1 MDLTLSK
8 SDIMDTVFSDDTGRA
23 LYRTHTN
30 HPAVPHETALYR
42 VASESDGDLRVGQV
56 TLAGIRD
63 HLVVVN
69 GRDVTPVKKKKL
81 SASQTFTGSDDRSYK
96 WKSNAMGSFTLVDDE
111 TKEVIASYERH
122 SALSSQS
129 NKVHI
134 EEKGL
139 PILSTDVGQQS
150 VACRE
155 AGIRTCVMLC
165 PAVSR
170 RGGASLRQLMSYE

>member
-8 SDIMDTVFSDDTGRA
+8 SDIMDTVFSDGTGRA

-42 VASESDGDLRVGQV
+42 V
-56 TLAGIRD
+56 TLAGLRD

-69 GRDVTPVKKKKL
+69 GRNVTPVKKKKL
-81 SASQTFTGSDDRSYK
+81 SAY
-96 WKSNAMGSFTLVDDE
+96 WKTNAMGSFTLVDEE

-134 EEKGL
+134 EEK
-139 PILSTDVGQQS
+139 S

-155 AGIRTCVMLC
+155 AGMRTCVTLC

-170 RGGASLRQLMSYE
+170 RDCASLRQLMSYE